1 MADAD
6 FNELP
11 AMIPPPGHTPNF
23 VDPETLHP
31 AVLSVAIVCMT
42 LMTIAVAIRVY
53 TKAFILREMRVE
65 EYFAIIAT
73 VGILVWDALF
83 IDASINGFSR
93 HLYDVRLVH
102 VSRLSYQSYVA
113 EITNAITMFAAKASI
128 LFQLRRIFCTG
139 QSRDSVFWA
148 IHILV
153 FLSAAYYTSATFTF
167 IFQCSPREKTWN
179 AFIEG
184 HCIDVAAA
192 TVVAGA
198 VNLFLDIGI
207 LITPLWAIWHLQLPM
222 KRKLGISAVFG
233 VGILTCAIA
242 AIGVAFRI
250 PLLHDP
256 DLTWLITKVGIW
268 TMVEYCGTIL
278 VGCMPSFPRFFLHLR
293 GHDLPTSSS
302 AAGSNSHPSAGRAH
316 AHAHSPSATSAYH
329 SAMMQQARIKGGSSG
344 AGIGMAVTTSEV
356 SFGDHA
362 YIEMEAGYGVR
373 HSDEESTARGSGG
386 DDADWSPL
394 SSPK

>member
-1 MADAD
+1 MADFD

-23 VDPETLHP
+23 IDPETLHL
-31 AVLSVAIVCMT
+31 AVLGVGIATMT
-42 LMTIAVAIRVY
+42 LMTVAVAIRVY
-53 TKAFILREMRVE
+53 TKAFILREMRIE

-73 VGILVWDALF
+73 IGILVWDSLF
-83 IDASINGFSR
+83 IHASENGFSR
-93 HLYDVRLVH
+93 HLYDVRLVE
-102 VSRLSYQSYVA
+102 VSNLSYQSYVA
-113 EITNAITMFAAKASI
+113 EITNALTMFAAKASI

-148 IHILV
+148 IHALV
-153 FLSAAYYTSATFTF
+153 FLSAAYYTSAVFTF
-167 IFQCSPREKTWN
+167 AFQCSPREKTWN
-179 AFIEG
+179 AFMEG
-184 HCIDVAAA
+184 HCIDVASA

-293 GHDLPTSSS
+293 GHDLPSSS
-302 AAGSNSHPSAGRAH
+302 ASSGGAADSHPSGR

-329 SAMMQQARIKGGSSG
+329 AAMMQTHTKKGVAS
-344 AGIGMAVTTSEV
+344 IGVAVTTSEV

-362 YIEMEAGYGVR
+362 YIEMEAGCGAGR
-373 HSDEESTARGSGG
+373 HSDEESTVRGSAG
-386 DDADWSPL
+386 DGADWSPL